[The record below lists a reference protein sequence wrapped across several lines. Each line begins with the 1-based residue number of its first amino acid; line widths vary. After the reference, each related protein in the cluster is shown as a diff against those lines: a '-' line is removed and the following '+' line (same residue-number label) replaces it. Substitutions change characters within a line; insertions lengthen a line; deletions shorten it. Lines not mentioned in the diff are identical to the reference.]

1 MVAQPHTLAHQRLPG
16 RSTPHPH
23 SRITEADHV
32 AKPAISVGKYIYPQ
46 RTQGKPHNESTYKQ
60 ASYESAA
67 GENSED
73 PLSVGFEP

>member
-1 MVAQPHTLAHQRLPG
+1 M
-16 RSTPHPH
+16 
-23 SRITEADHV
+23 

>member
-1 MVAQPHTLAHQRLPG
+1 M
-16 RSTPHPH
+16 
-23 SRITEADHV
+23 

-46 RTQGKPHNESTYKQ
+46 MTQGKSHNESTYKH

>member
-1 MVAQPHTLAHQRLPG
+1 M
-16 RSTPHPH
+16 
-23 SRITEADHV
+23 

-46 RTQGKPHNESTYKQ
+46 RIQGKPHNESTHKQ

-73 PLSVGFEP
+73 PLSIGFEP